1 MIKKTNIYIFEKMNN
16 AKMFKTIVKNRLK
29 KFKTRRK
36 VKFIFEDVEFENLFA
51 N

>member
-1 MIKKTNIYIFEKMNN
+1 
-16 AKMFKTIVKNRLK
+16 MFKTIVKNRLK

-36 VKFIFEDVEFENLFA
+36 IKIIFENVEFENLLV